1 MSSLLLEERQ
11 RSMSELEEENVK
23 LRFKCKQQSSAV
35 ESLDSQLKKAN
46 SELADVNAQYED
58 SLQQVRDLAVVQRLQ
73 GSHIS
78 PKKTIK

>member
-11 RSMSELEEENVK
+11 RSMAELEEENIK

-46 SELADVNAQYED
+46 LELADVTAQFEG
-58 SLQQVRDLAVVQRLQ
+58 SQQQVR
-73 GSHIS
+73 
-78 PKKTIK
+78 